1 MTCLEYTSKLD
12 QDVDL
17 EDADQS
23 IFVCV
28 RYIYMYIYIY
38 ASRSNVT
45 MSHDVFGV
53 HGIDPCSEIRQT
65 QDERIC
71 LVLVSRSTTCIETL

>member
-12 QDVDL
+12 QDVNL

-28 RYIYMYIYIY
+28 RYIYIY

-53 HGIDPCSEIRQT
+53 HGTDPCSEIRQT
-65 QDERIC
+65 QDERIS